1 MPSASSCFSVTH
13 LIAHPRMVASQTEH
27 GDAPEDYLPDVF
39 FGHAKAFVAAHIGKE
54 GKQGTPFLCVLA
66 TPSCHGPFTAAP
78 KYLGHFENQKAP
90 VTPNYNASNVDK
102 QWIMR
107 KLSPI
112 TADMAVG
119 IDKQHNMRWD
129 TLMSVDDYIEAIV
142 TMLEDADEM
151 KNTYFLYT
159 SDQ

>member
-1 MPSASSCFSVTH
+1 MSARTDV
-13 LIAHPRMVASQTEH
+13 LRMRCCGA
-27 GDAPEDYLPDVF
+27 
-39 FGHAKAFVAAHIGKE
+39 AAHI
-54 GKQGTPFLCVLA
+54 
-66 TPSCHGPFTAAP
+66 SCAM
-78 KYLGHFENQKAP
+78 QV
-90 VTPNYNASNVDK
+90 VTRRKMQLTCCACLRPICEEDK

-112 TADMAVG
+112 TANMAVG
-119 IDKQHNMRWD
+119 IDRQHNMRWD